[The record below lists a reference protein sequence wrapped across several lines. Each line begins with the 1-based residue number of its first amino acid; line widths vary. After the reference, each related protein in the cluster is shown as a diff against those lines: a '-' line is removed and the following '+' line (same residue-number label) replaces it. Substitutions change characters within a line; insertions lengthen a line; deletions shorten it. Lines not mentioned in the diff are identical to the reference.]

1 MMRAPFA
8 AALAAAAISLVSA
21 TAQADPVT
29 LEHDGLTLNGALELA
44 DGKALSDG
52 VVLMVHGTL
61 AHNGMEII
69 AGQQQRLAERGVN
82 TLAVSLSLGQDAR
95 KGMYDCTTPHIHR
108 HEDAVEEIGAW
119 VGWLKAQ
126 GSGPLTV
133 FGHSRGG
140 NQVAWFAAEHA
151 QAKDVTGWVLV
162 APATWTEAKEKADY
176 AKRYGAD
183 IGPFLSEARAKV
195 AAGQGDALMDLP
207 GFIYCEK
214 AKASAAAVASY
225 YAAEPRMDTPTLLPA
240 MPKPVLLVI
249 GAGDEVVPD
258 LSERLAAGV
267 PEGVTVETVAEAG
280 HMFRDFAADD
290 LADLVAD
297 FSKAPR

>member
-1 MMRAPFA
+1 MRAPFA
-8 AALAAAAISLVSA
+8 VAMAAATITLWSA
-21 TAQADPVT
+21 TAQAAPVT
-29 LEHDGLTLNGALELA
+29 LEHAGLTLNGDLEMA

-52 VVLMVHGTL
+52 VVLLVHGTL
-61 AHNGMEII
+61 AHHGMEII

-82 TLAVSLSLGQDAR
+82 SLAVSLSLGQDAR
-95 KGMYDCTTPHIHR
+95 AGMYDCTTPHVHR
-108 HEDAVEEIGAW
+108 HEDAVAEIGAW
-119 VGWLKAQ
+119 VGWLKGQ

-140 NQVAWFAAEHA
+140 NQVAWFAAEHER
-151 QAKDVTGWVLV
+151 AKDVAGWVLV
-162 APATWTEAKEKADY
+162 APATWTESNENANY

-183 IGPFLSEARAKV
+183 ITPFVSEARAKV
-195 AAGQGDALMDLP
+195 AAGQSAELMDLP
-207 GFIYCEK
+207 GFIYCEN
-214 AKASAAAVASY
+214 AQASAAAIVSY

-258 LSERLAAGV
+258 LPERLAAGV
-267 PEGVTVETVAEAG
+267 PDGVTVETVADAG

-297 FSKAPR
+297 FAQAAR